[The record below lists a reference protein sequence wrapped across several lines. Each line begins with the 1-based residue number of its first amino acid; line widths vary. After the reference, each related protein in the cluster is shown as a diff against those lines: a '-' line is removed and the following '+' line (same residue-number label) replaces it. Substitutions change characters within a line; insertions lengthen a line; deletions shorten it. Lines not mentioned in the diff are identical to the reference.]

1 MQDQFGNPV
10 SGATP
15 AAVQAYD
22 RAVDAQ
28 LHAWPGVQ
36 TALDAV
42 FAEAPDFALAQGV
55 QAREVA
61 LSALALP
68 GLLPRESS
76 QLSVI
81 ASMVHG
87 RTLEALNLLLAYDE
101 ACARVH
107 LDACTQDAVRLG
119 GSHAQRDVVEQTRSA
134 MRVPQA

>member
-55 QAREVA
+55 QTLVQAREVA

-76 QLSVI
+76 QLSVTR
-81 ASMVHG
+81 AWCTG
-87 RTLEALNLLLAYDE
+87 
-101 ACARVH
+101 ARW
-107 LDACTQDAVRLG
+107 R
-119 GSHAQRDVVEQTRSA
+119 
-134 MRVPQA
+134 P